1 LLRALPPALRERS
14 AAICHAYRVRACTN
28 KNVIGFPAAYVG
40 VTILDMTIGW
50 TLAGLAVAKFAPG
63 KS

>member
-1 LLRALPPALRERS
+1 M
-14 AAICHAYRVRACTN
+14 RACTN